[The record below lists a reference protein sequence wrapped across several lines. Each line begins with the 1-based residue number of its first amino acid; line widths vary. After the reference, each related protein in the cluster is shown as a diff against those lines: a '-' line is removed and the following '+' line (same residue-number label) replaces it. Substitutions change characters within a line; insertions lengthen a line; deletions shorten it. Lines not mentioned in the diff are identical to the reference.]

1 MPRWLPAWC
10 WLKSPVNVGASAA
23 MVGHLLRDHKILVAT
38 GAFAGYTTVMTVLES
53 RMRATGG
60 PGIIPFELAGSGFRA
75 EQIMAQWGRD
85 GERAAR
91 ASMWLDFGYMTTY
104 GALAALLVERARRRR
119 GHPRALTSAVAV
131 AVAGDAI
138 EGISLLKVLDRERVD
153 MHARRARAAA
163 LVKFAALTGAL
174 GYVLAEAVGFAI
186 TAASSAPS

>member
-1 MPRWLPAWC
+1 
-10 WLKSPVNVGASAA
+10 
-23 MVGHLLRDHKILVAT
+23 MVGHRLRDHKILAAT
-38 GAFAGYTTVMTVLES
+38 GAFAGYTTVMTVLER

-60 PGIIPFELAGSGFRA
+60 PGIIPFELAGSGFRV

-91 ASMWLDFGYMTTY
+91 TSMWLDFGYMTTY

-138 EGISLLKVLDRERVD
+138 EGVSLLKVLDRERVD
-153 MHARRARAAA
+153 FHARRARVAA
-163 LVKFAALTGAL
+163 LVKFAALAGTL
-174 GYVLAEAVGFAI
+174 GYVVAEAVGSAI